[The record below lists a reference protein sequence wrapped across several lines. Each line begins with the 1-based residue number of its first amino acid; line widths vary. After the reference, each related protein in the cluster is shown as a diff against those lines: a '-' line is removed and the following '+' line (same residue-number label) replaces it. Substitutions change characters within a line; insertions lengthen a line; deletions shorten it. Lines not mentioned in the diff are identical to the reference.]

1 MQHINATTKAGNRY
15 FYAYNRSKK
24 NSLSQCY
31 GTYSS
36 AKSRAEFLCKMQMQ
50 NEGGEGFRI
59 LSFNTFGFTCGW
71 ITPEG
76 LRVET
81 PQKSLLI
88 S

>member
-1 MQHINATTKAGNRY
+1 MQHINATTKAGNR
-15 FYAYNRSKK
+15 FINAYKTSAFDC
-24 NSLSQCY
+24 LGDCY
-31 GTYSS
+31 GRYST
-36 AKSRAEFLCKMQMQ
+36 AKACAENDCRAMMR
-50 NEGGEGFRI
+50 NEAGHGFRI

>member
-1 MQHINATTKAGNRY
+1 MQHINANTKAGSRY
-15 FYAYNRSKK
+15 VNAWNHSQKF
-24 NSLSQCY
+24 SLSECY
-31 GTYSS
+31 GKYST
-36 AKSRAEFLCKMQMQ
+36 AKSRAEFLCKLAMY

>member
-1 MQHINATTKAGNRY
+1 MQHINANTKAGSRY
-15 FYAYNRSKK
+15 FNAYNRSQRT
-24 NSLSQCY
+24 SLAQCY
-31 GTYSS
+31 ETYSS
-36 AKSRAEFLCKMQMQ
+36 AKGQAEFLCKLTMKR
-50 NEGGEGFRI
+50 EAGEGFRI